1 MIEPARGWVEA
12 ELEEEFPGL
21 EPHHLAAPGAT
32 GRSPEAVREHLR
44 RLSDRF
50 TGAKAVR
57 LRLEPVPAAYRA
69 FFRQVGIDPEER
81 RTPAE
86 DLALLRMKE
95 GGYRSR
101 GRVADA
107 LTIATAETSVAVSA
121 FDADRVVGRPGLRP
135 SRPGERLGP
144 QGRTLSA
151 GEIVLVDDSQPV
163 GALFGEPA
171 PGAEVDRRTERVLLV
186 ALRVAGVPMVA
197 VEEALWSA
205 AAVLAVPA

>member
-1 MIEPARGWVEA
+1 VTEPVRGWVEA
-12 ELEEEFPGL
+12 DLGEEFPDL
-21 EPHHLAAPGAT
+21 ALHHLSAPGAT
-32 GRSPEAVREHLR
+32 GRSPREVREHLR

-50 TGAKAVR
+50 TGARAVR

-86 DLALLRMKE
+86 NLALVRMKE

-107 LTIATAETSVAVSA
+107 LTIATAETSVAVSG
-121 FDADRVVGRPGLRP
+121 FDADRVVGRLGLRP
-135 SRPGERLGP
+135 AQPGERLGTE
-144 QGRTLSA
+144 GRTLSA
-151 GEIVLVDDSQPV
+151 GEIVLVDDTQLM

-171 PGAEVDRRTERVLLV
+171 TSVEVGRRTERVLLV
-186 ALRVAGVPMVA
+186 AIRVAGVPMMA

-205 AAVLAVPA
+205 AAALAVPA

>member
-1 MIEPARGWVEA
+1 VEA
-12 ELEEEFPGL
+12 ELGEELPGL
-21 EPHHLAAPGAT
+21 ELHHLAAPGAT
-32 GRSPEAVREHLR
+32 GRSPREVREHLR

-86 DLALLRMKE
+86 DLALLRMRE

-121 FDADRVVGRPGLRP
+121 FDADRVVGEPGLRP
-135 SRPGERLGP
+135 SHPGERLGP
-144 QGRTLSA
+144 AEGRTLLA
-151 GEIVLVDDSQPV
+151 GEIVLVDETQPM

-171 PGAEVDRRTERVLLV
+171 TSVEVGRRTDRVLLV
-186 ALRVAGVPMVA
+186 AIRVAGVPMVA

-205 AAVLAVPA
+205 AAALAVPA